1 MSQVLEWRELLES
14 AHKQL
19 QDAMTDLITNK
30 NYSEAERRLHAV
42 GPANARS
49 DRRHGWERH
58 QVRLMDMT
66 CRPRLSG
73 QSPST
78 RFRGVSRLPRYFR

>member
-42 GPANARS
+42 DQLMVDLIEDLGGNVIRS
-49 DRRHGWERH
+49 GLW
-58 QVRLMDMT
+58 T
-66 CRPRLSG
+66 
-73 QSPST
+73 
-78 RFRGVSRLPRYFR
+78 

>member
-19 QDAMTDLITNK
+19 QDAMTNLITNK

-42 GPANARS
+42 DQLMVDLIEDMGGN
-49 DRRHGWERH
+49 H

-66 CRPRLSG
+66 WAASRLSV
-73 QSPST
+73 
-78 RFRGVSRLPRYFR
+78 VSRLACAQGSQSLAALL

>member
-42 GPANARS
+42 DQLMVDLIEDMGANVVRS
-49 DRRHGWERH
+49 GLW
-58 QVRLMDMT
+58 T
-66 CRPRLSG
+66 
-73 QSPST
+73 
-78 RFRGVSRLPRYFR
+78 